1 MPGHQTNMPES
12 RQNNALSVNQYWKAT
27 FMLWTWEELDQWTG
41 NRSFIFLLPL
51 SRNLCLSCVLHKMQ
65 HSPCLAHKTPVLQ
78 VCIELAIYRY
88 LAWKP
93 TLQLQNIFGVWLF
106 EKAWEISCQQVRAW
120 EMWNCE
126 THNKVVRLGMPI
138 CIKYTGFLIF
148 CVVTEPQNSSKSA
161 KFTKTRK
168 IPPNSAEIL
177 SNTCLY
183 NIFETH
189 FSYWGYLIAINLQ
202 IMYIRTSSLHLCKL
216 CKQSPETTRHKL
228 GTSHD
233 VKSFAI
239 GSFLERIVVDR
250 ANDDLC

>member
-1 MPGHQTNMPES
+1 
-12 RQNNALSVNQYWKAT
+12 
-27 FMLWTWEELDQWTG
+27 ML
-41 NRSFIFLLPL
+41 
-51 SRNLCLSCVLHKMQ
+51 
-65 HSPCLAHKTPVLQ
+65 
-78 VCIELAIYRY
+78 
-88 LAWKP
+88 
-93 TLQLQNIFGVWLF
+93 
-106 EKAWEISCQQVRAW
+106 
-120 EMWNCE
+120 WNCE

-161 KFTKTRK
+161 KFTKTWK
-168 IPPNSAEIL
+168 IPPNSVEIL

-202 IMYIRTSSLHLCKL
+202 IMYIRTSSLHLCKM

-239 GSFLERIVVDR
+239 GSFLERIVVER
-250 ANDDLC
+250 ANVMTSVRKTLKMLVWWAQNRSISIEICLENNHKTGRFLPAFWWSWPRKFPWNSHEIGWIFPKFVPKNPAKFGFFFHDLSEALNI